1 MYFISSGFKTI
12 YLSLYPAA
20 ADKKEREAPTM
31 TQPDD
36 WQASKRNM
44 KERNTFM
51 FNNELLADV
60 HFIVGSGS
68 TQHRIPA
75 HKYMLVTGSS
85 VFYAMFHGE
94 LAETSQEISI
104 PDVEPQAFLNL
115 LRWVLGWMEELVSRS
130 SFAQIIKWSYSIHN
144 LNMQIM
150 SS

>member
-1 MYFISSGFKTI
+1 M
-12 YLSLYPAA
+12 A
-20 ADKKEREAPTM
+20 ADQKEGEAWTM
-31 TQPDD
+31 TTQSDSD

-44 KERNTFM
+44 KERHAFM

-68 TQHRIPA
+68 DKRRIPA

-85 VFYAMFHGE
+85 VFYAMFYGE

-115 LRWVLGWMEELVSRS
+115 LRWVIDRIKGLDSRS
-130 SFAQIIKWSYSIHN
+130 NVWLVNKRWNGHTSYII
-144 LNMQIM
+144 
-150 SS
+150 